1 MKSKL
6 EYIWLDGSQPT
17 QGLRSK
23 TMMSKDGFS
32 GKLEEL
38 KNWSFDGSSTQQA
51 EGGKSD
57 CLLKPIF
64 VCPDPDRVNAYLVM
78 CEVLNA
84 DGTAHST
91 NHRATIES
99 EDDDF
104 WFGYEQEYF
113 LYDLETRL
121 PLGFPKGG
129 YPDRPQGPYYC
140 SVGARN
146 AYGREIVEEHFD
158 LCLEAGLN
166 IEGINAE
173 VAAGQ
178 WEFQIFAKGAKRAA
192 DEIWVARYLLERT
205 CEKYG
210 VYVEWHPKPL
220 GKDADW
226 NGSGMHA
233 NFSNGKMR
241 TCGDKKVFD
250 AICEEFGKHIKE
262 HMDVYGA
269 YNDQRLTG
277 KHETASIH
285 DFSYGVSNRGASI
298 RIPVGTV
305 EDGWKGRLEDRRPSS
320 NGCPY
325 QIGAVIVKSVK
336 ASGHI

>member
-6 EYIWLDGSQPT
+6 EYIWLDGYSPT

-23 TMMSKDGFS
+23 TQIAKNFS
-32 GKLEEL
+32 GKLEDCPI
-38 KNWSFDGSSTQQA
+38 WSFDGSSTQQA
-51 EGGKSD
+51 EGGSSD

-64 VCPDPDRVNAYLVM
+64 ICPDPARINAYLVM
-78 CEVLNA
+78 TEVLNA
-84 DGTAHST
+84 DGSPHSS
-91 NHRATIES
+91 NARATIDTK
-99 EDDDF
+99 DDEF

-113 LYDLETRL
+113 LMDMDTNL
-121 PLGFPKGG
+121 PLGFPKNGF
-129 YPDRPQGPYYC
+129 PAPQGPYYC
-140 SVGARN
+140 GVGARSM
-146 AYGREIVEEHFD
+146 YGRDIVEEHFD

-173 VAAGQ
+173 VACGQ
-178 WEFQIFAKGAKRAA
+178 WEFQIFSKDAQRAA

-205 CEKYG
+205 AEAHG

-220 GKDADW
+220 GSEADW

-233 NFSNGKMR
+233 NFSNEIMR
-241 TCGDKKVFD
+241 TAGDKKVFED
-250 AICEEFGKHIKE
+250 ICEAFGKKVKA

-269 YNDQRLTG
+269 GNELRLTG

-285 DFSYGVSNRGASI
+285 DFSWGVSDRGASI

-305 EDGWKGRLEDRRPSS
+305 DAGWKGRLEDRRPSS
-320 NGCPY
+320 NGDPY
-325 QIGAVIVKSVK
+325 KIGSIIVQTVK
-336 ASGHI
+336 EAGK